1 MSKYSETHHLNV
13 DKDGRASVLVA
24 VRLQDVEPQVA
35 RLFVLRVLDAAEAI
49 AYLGPGMSLRP
60 GQVIRPQT
68 SGPCVHV
75 DSADDDDPIEA
86 QALGYACRHSSG
98 QCPHLDAPE
107 ILCPLKDALYAL
119 REVARL
125 RKVCE
130 AEQEEQGRDM
140 GAAAEQQRTQSPEA
154 AAILSRIASRDAGP
168 EPAEVPRPDYVLSP
182 WPAPEPVEAPDPA
195 APEEVLPPDDVPVP
209 PAADEPPAP
218 PDEALEPPDSPTEV
232 PPLEEETVFRD
243 GMRWTEAELATI
255 APADGPTDAIRR
267 YREAFPTSLRGD
279 GSITTRLYIVRKK
292 QPAISILDLAGV
304 RVEVRLRSSP
314 HYGRIGRVTR
324 VNEAARELMVRFDDD
339 PAAYWVSPE
348 DVAAV
353 EGS

>member
-1 MSKYSETHHLNV
+1 MSNYSETHHLNV
-13 DKDGRASVLVA
+13 DKDGQASVLVA
-24 VRLQDVEPQVA
+24 VHLQDVEPQVA

-107 ILCPLKDALYAL
+107 IVCPLKDALYAMRAVAGL
-119 REVARL
+119 RAE
-125 RKVCE
+125 CE
-130 AEQEEQGRDM
+130 AEQEEQDQEMTGHD
-140 GAAAEQQRTQSPEA
+140 
-154 AAILSRIASRDAGP
+154 
-168 EPAEVPRPDYVLSP
+168 VPRSEYVLSP
-182 WPAPEPVEAPDPA
+182 RPAPEPAKAPAPA
-195 APEEVLPPDDVPVP
+195 APEEDLLPDDAQDTADAEES
-209 PAADEPPAP
+209 PAAPDGAQGEP
-218 PDEALEPPDSPTEV
+218 EG
-232 PPLEEETVFRD
+232 LEEPSPPEEEIVFQD
-243 GMRWTEAELATI
+243 GMRWTEAEIQAI
-255 APADGPTDAIRR
+255 ASADGPTEAIRR

-292 QPAISILDLAGV
+292 RSAISIHDLIGM

-324 VNEAARELMVRFDDD
+324 VNEAACELMVQFDDD
-339 PAAYWVSPE
+339 PAVYWVSPE
-348 DVAAV
+348 GVAAV